1 MKQPELGRKLA
12 EMRKAKGL
20 TQEDLVAKCNLSV
33 RTIQRIEAGEV
44 TPRSYTVKAL
54 FEALGAE
61 WEDEG
66 RTKTEVVNKT
76 LPPSLRRLIPVSI
89 GAGIVYFLV
98 SILEFTMEMTMA
110 DGSDKISFAFYF
122 PVKVI
127 SLMCHSLFLFAFFRI
142 ATFSENWTLQTGVWL
157 MIFVNFIGSCIQI
170 FLVYLS
176 GIPMSLTIGIP
187 LMVSF
192 GAVYLFFGF
201 GLLKFDSPWKSV
213 AGPLGVLCMVTGFL
227 LITVLGA
234 ILGMATTVVLYI
246 GLIYFLA
253 WYSKNFERIPF
264 PDSTFSPEL
273 QS

>member
-1 MKQPELGRKLA
+1 MKQPELGKKISEL
-12 EMRKAKGL
+12 RKAKGL
-20 TQEDLVAKCNLSV
+20 TQEELVEKCNLNV

-66 RTKTEVVNKT
+66 SVQAEVVNKA
-76 LPPSLRRLIPVSI
+76 LPASLRRIIHVSI

-98 SILEFTMEMTMA
+98 SIIEFTMEMTMA
-110 DGSDKISFAFYF
+110 DGSEKISFAFYL

-127 SLMCHSLFLFAFFRI
+127 SLLCHSVFLFAFFRI
-142 ATFSENWTLQTGVWL
+142 ATFSENWTLQAGVWL
-157 MIFVNFIGSCIQI
+157 LILVNFIASCVQI

-176 GIPMSLTIGIP
+176 GIPMNLSIGIP
-187 LMVSF
+187 MVVSF
-192 GAVYLFFGF
+192 GVVYLIFGF

-213 AGPLGVLCMVTGFL
+213 AGPLGILCMVTGFL

-234 ILGMATTVVLYI
+234 ILGMATTVVFYI
-246 GLIYFLA
+246 GLLYFLA
-253 WYSKNFERIPF
+253 WFSKNFGRIPS
-264 PDSTFSPEL
+264 PYSTFSPEL
-273 QS
+273 QA

>member
-1 MKQPELGRKLA
+1 MKQPELGRKLS

-44 TPRSYTVKAL
+44 TPRSYTVRAL
-54 FEALGAE
+54 FDALGVE

-66 RTKTEVVNKT
+66 CVQAEVVKEA
-76 LPPSLRRLIPVSI
+76 LPASLRQIIRVSI
-89 GAGIVYFLV
+89 AAGIVYFLV
-98 SILEFTMEMTMA
+98 SIIEFTMEMTMTN
-110 DGSDKISFAFYF
+110 GSEKISFAFYL

-127 SLMCHSLFLFAFFRI
+127 SFMCHSVFLFAFFRI
-142 ATFSENWTLQTGVWL
+142 AAFSENWTLQAGAWL
-157 MIFVNFIGSCIQI
+157 MILVNFIASCVQI
-170 FLVYLS
+170 FLVHLS
-176 GIPMSLTIGIP
+176 GIPVDLTIGI
-187 LMVSF
+187 LSLVSF
-192 GAVYLFFGF
+192 GVVYLIFGF

-234 ILGMATTVVLYI
+234 ILGFATTVVFYI

-253 WYSKNFERIPF
+253 WYSKNFGRVPYSN
-264 PDSTFSPEL
+264 PTFSPEL